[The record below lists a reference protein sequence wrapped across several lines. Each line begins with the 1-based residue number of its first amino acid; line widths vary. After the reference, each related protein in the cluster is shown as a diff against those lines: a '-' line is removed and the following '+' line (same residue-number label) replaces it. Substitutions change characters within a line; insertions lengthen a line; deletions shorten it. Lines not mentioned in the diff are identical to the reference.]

1 MTILTYSNFELFLL
15 CMGFSMQNNTK
26 TFKWNSNCM
35 IKKDKNILGSFT
47 RGVFRNGDVPGPNFI
62 FHLYLASGKITQGSA
77 LQTHE

>member
-1 MTILTYSNFELFLL
+1 
-15 CMGFSMQNNTK
+15 
-26 TFKWNSNCM
+26 M

-47 RGVFRNGDVPGPNFI
+47 RVVFRNVDVPGPNFI